1 MCYFS
6 NAKCLFSSYPT
17 LQVPLAP
24 LTETVLL
31 KKLKEMGEVLT
42 VYSYCFM
49 AKVVCQAAAL

>member
-1 MCYFS
+1 MPSACF
-6 NAKCLFSSYPT
+6 PPI
-17 LQVPLAP
+17 PLYKSP
-24 LTETVLL
+24 LTEAVLL